1 MLNAIVDASL
11 RYKVLVLVAFVVV
24 IGLGIQAFRQVPVD
38 AFPDVT
44 PIQVN
49 IYTESPGLAA
59 EDVEKLLTTPI
70 EGGMAGLP
78 GVEEVR
84 SVSLFGLSYVAVYFK
99 DNVDIYF
106 ARRLV
111 GEKLQ
116 DVKGRLPQ
124 GYGEPVLG
132 PNSSGLGQV
141 FWYTIESADKKLSA
155 MDLRTLHDW
164 TVRLILRTAP
174 GVDDIV
180 SWGGHQKQ
188 YQVQIDPRQLIK
200 YGLSFKQVMER
211 LTANNKQVGGQSIN
225 LGSEQYLVRGL
236 GLVSNTKDIAGIV
249 VAERNGAPIYVR
261 DVAQVKEAPAPRFG
275 AVTKDGQEAVLG
287 IALARVNENAQAVVD
302 AVKAK
307 LAVAQAALP
316 KGVTLVPNYD
326 RAELVQKALRTAES
340 SLVEGAILV
349 AVILFLFLGEFRSAI
364 VVIITLPLAMLIA
377 FILMQ
382 QFGVSANLM
391 SLAGLAIG
399 TGMMVDGAVVLVEN
413 SFRLL
418 SHARESGRPINKTH
432 LILEAAREVIN
443 PIAFAIIIIIVV
455 FLPLFSLTGLEGK
468 LFKPMALTITFAMA
482 GSLLL
487 SMTLVPVL
495 AALILKPKE
504 EKDTFVV
511 RWAKKAYLPL
521 LDWALER
528 KKLVIGSALALLVAS
543 LALFP
548 FLGKEFMPTLQE
560 GTIQFRVTNIPSA
573 SLDESIRVSKVV
585 SDELHKQF
593 PQVVSV
599 LATIGRAEGGETTD
613 VNYMEINLA
622 TKPQSEW
629 PEKMPYAKLAAEMQE
644 AMEKVV
650 PTAVFGATQPIQSRV
665 EELISGVRAT
675 LALKLYGEDL
685 ETLDRLTAQM
695 KGVLDKVPGVAD
707 LSAEANKGKP
717 QLIIK
722 VNRDAASRYGIN
734 ADEILEVV
742 QAGIGGSSVS
752 TLIEGTKRFDIA
764 VRLSDEFRM
773 DPATIGAIPIRSA
786 EGALV
791 PFSQVATIE
800 LDEGYSFVRRESLQR
815 YSVLQ
820 MDVKGRDVDGF
831 VKDADAALKQAV
843 QLPPGY
849 YTQWGGAFENQQRAM
864 ARLAVIVPLT
874 IGLIFMLLYTA
885 FNSVRHATIIIANVP
900 FAVIGGIV
908 GLFVSG
914 QYLSVPSAIGFIAV
928 FGVAML
934 NGIVMVEF
942 LNDQR
947 RQGMSVRDAVRR
959 GAALRLRPV
968 LMTASVAILGLIPM
982 LLSTGVGAETQRP
995 LATVVVGGL
1004 FTSTALTLL
1013 LLPLIYEWS
1022 ELRAERRNRPVG
1034 VVEGA
1039 TT

>member
-11 RYKVLVLVAFVVV
+11 RYKVLVLVAFAVV
-24 IGLGIQAFRQVPVD
+24 IGLGVQAFRQVPVD

-44 PIQVN
+44 PIQVS

-59 EDVEKLLTTPI
+59 EDVEKLLSTPI

-174 GVDDIV
+174 GVDDVV
-180 SWGGHQKQ
+180 SWGGDQKQ

-418 SHARESGRPINKTH
+418 SHARESGKPITKTH

-504 EKDTFVV
+504 EKDTFIV
-511 RWAKKAYLPL
+511 RWAKRAYLPL

-528 KKLVIGSALALLVAS
+528 KKLVIGSAVALLVAS

-573 SLDESIRVSKVV
+573 SLDESIRVSNVV
-585 SDELHKQF
+585 SAELHKQF

-629 PEKMPYAKLAAEMQE
+629 PEKIPYAKLAAEMQE